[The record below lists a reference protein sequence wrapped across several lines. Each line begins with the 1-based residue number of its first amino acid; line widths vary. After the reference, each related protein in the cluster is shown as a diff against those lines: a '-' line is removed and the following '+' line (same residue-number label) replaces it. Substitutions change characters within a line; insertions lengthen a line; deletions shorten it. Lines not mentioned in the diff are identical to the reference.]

1 MNRQRAGR
9 KSKEAVRVERDA
21 ILAILSA
28 AGESLSRQG
37 IRDEYQRR
45 FRKAIAYNTVKARL
59 EELLKAGIVGES
71 TVSSRRVR
79 YALVKSVSPEPHG
92 ARAAH
97 DVRRAESQPRARQ
110 GTEIPLSPEARRV
123 QELVARPRVE
133 RAPVGYDVTFLDD
146 YEPGVTFYL
155 DAAERAR
162 LHGLGRTAF
171 AGQPA
176 GTYARDIM
184 QRLIIDL
191 SWGSS
196 RLEGLRYS
204 RIDTEELLDAGKL
217 PSGATDRD
225 RQLILNHK
233 AAIEFLVEEAQSI
246 AFNSYTIKN
255 LHALL
260 AENLLDNR
268 DDEGALRRRAVG
280 IGSSVYTPTAIPQV
294 IEERFATVLDKAQAI
309 PDPIEQSFFVMVH
322 LPYLQPFIDANKR
335 TSRLAANI
343 PLIRANLCPLS
354 FVDVPEPLYTE
365 GILGVY
371 ELKDVTML
379 RDVFAWA
386 YERSCAQFKV
396 LREAMGE
403 PDPTR
408 LNYRSELRAIVADV
422 VRGVSWPTD
431 DALIEAARNLDVPS
445 ADRIA
450 VAGEARKDLHS
461 LRPEVLA
468 RYSIRASEF
477 DKWARAVSNRRESRR
492 ERSS

>member
-1 MNRQRAGR
+1 MA
-9 KSKEAVRVERDA
+9 AVRGERDA
-21 ILAILSA
+21 ILAILSTA
-28 AGESLSRQG
+28 SRPLSRQE
-37 IRDEYQRR
+37 ISDEYQRR
-45 FRKAIAYNTVKARL
+45 LKQPIAYNTVKARL
-59 EELLKAGIVGES
+59 EELLKAGVVRES
-71 TVSSRRVR
+71 PASSRPVK
-79 YALVKSVSPEPHG
+79 YAAVTVERPD
-92 ARAAH
+92 AR
-97 DVRRAESQPRARQ
+97 DGRSARQ
-110 GTEIPLSPEARRV
+110 ARSEGSRSTPGVAGAEIPLSPEARRL
-123 QELVARPRVE
+123 QKLVTRPRGE
-133 RAPVGYDVTFLDD
+133 RSPVGYDMTFLDD
-146 YEPGVTFYL
+146 YEPGVAFYL

-162 LHGLGRTAF
+162 LHGLGRTAY

-184 QRLIIDL
+184 QRLVIDL

-204 RIDTEELLDAGKL
+204 RIDTAELLDAGKL

-246 AFNSYTIKN
+246 AFNSYTLKS

-268 DDEGALRRRAVG
+268 DDEGALRRRPVG
-280 IGSSVYTPTAIPQV
+280 IGSSVYTPIAIPQV
-294 IEERFATVLDKAQAI
+294 IEERFTTLLDKAQAI
-309 PDPIEQSFFVMVH
+309 PDPMEQAFFVMVH
-322 LPYLQPFIDANKR
+322 LPYLQPFMDANKR

-371 ELKDVTML
+371 EQRDVAML
-379 RDVFAWA
+379 RDVFTWA

-396 LREAMGE
+396 LRDAMGD
-403 PDPTR
+403 PDPIR
-408 LNYRSELRAIVADV
+408 LNYRGELRAMVADV
-422 VRGVSWPTD
+422 VRGASWPTED
-431 DALIEAARNLDVPS
+431 ELVEEASKLGVPS
-445 ADRIA
+445 ADRRA
-450 VAGEARKDLHS
+450 VVEEAWKDLDS

-468 RYSIRASEF
+468 RYSIRASEY
-477 DKWARAVSNRRESRR
+477 DRWAKAVSSRR
-492 ERSS
+492 KLRDR